1 MTISSENLRF
11 IQKTIRESPIS
22 RNGMQEDLID
32 HLCCEV
38 EHRMYRGDDFDIAF
52 KKALHLLAPNG
63 LKELERETFFLL
75 NSKTIAM
82 KKLTYLSGALLCILS
97 TMGILFKILHWSGA
111 NELVILGF
119 GGLLLIFLP
128 LLWMARNKNV
138 KEESSFERK
147 RNFTGLVCL
156 ILVSA
161 GAVLKVLHL
170 ASANEILILGTIAFS
185 FVFLPMTFLKMYKQA
200 TAS

>member
-1 MTISSENLRF
+1 MNLSNEHLAEIKRVITESTISHES
-11 IQKTIRESPIS
+11 IQQ
-22 RNGMQEDLID
+22 NLID

-38 EHRMYRGDDFDIAF
+38 EHRIAVGYPFD
-52 KKALHLLAPNG
+52 KALRKALFKLAPNG
-63 LKELERETFFLL
+63 LVEIEREAFLLL

-82 KKLTYLSGALLCILS
+82 KKLTYLSGAFFCILS
-97 TMGILFKILHWSGA
+97 SMGILFKILHWSGA

-128 LLWMARNKNV
+128 LLWTARNRI
-138 KEESSFERK
+138 KEESTFDRK
-147 RNFTGLVCL
+147 RNLTGLLSL
-156 ILVSA
+156 IFISA

-185 FVFLPMTFLKMYKQA
+185 FAFLPMTFIKMYRQSIA
-200 TAS
+200 A